1 MEHRNFL
8 CQFRNHYSVV
18 AGYSYEI
25 IEQFHVTDI
34 IVVHIC
40 IYTVRMSNGIS
51 SEIEK

>member
-8 CQFRNHYSVV
+8 CQFRSHYSVV

-25 IEQFHVTDI
+25 IEQFHITDI

-40 IYTVRMSNGIS
+40 IIYSTYVEWYIV
-51 SEIEK
+51 